1 MALGDERAHA
11 ELVGERHGRAIATFC
26 RSSVEGIGARSDVG
40 EEAECPGLVATFG
53 AFAGCGM
60 APGGR
65 RLSLASYVTVTGP
78 PGRGDRRRS
87 ALKLPC
93 MKPAGRVK
101 SALDSSRL
109 GPIPSSISWKKR
121 NKRMVLLPPPATSIS
136 PPPAVTS
143 ETVSRWRAEAGDG
156 LTAERRGP
164 RRHALEDEELRRL
177 GRPDPSMVPFRYTPL
192 VLAMLPEPPPKPAR
206 STARCTNPEFFR
218 LFDEVAD
225 IAPLGAS

>member
-101 SALDSSRL
+101 SALDSSCL

-143 ETVSRWRAEAGDG
+143 ETVSRWRAEAGDR
-156 LTAERRGP
+156 LTANDGGRDAMPSKTKSFEDRG
-164 RRHALEDEELRRL
+164 
-177 GRPDPSMVPFRYTPL
+177 GPDPSMVPFRYTPL